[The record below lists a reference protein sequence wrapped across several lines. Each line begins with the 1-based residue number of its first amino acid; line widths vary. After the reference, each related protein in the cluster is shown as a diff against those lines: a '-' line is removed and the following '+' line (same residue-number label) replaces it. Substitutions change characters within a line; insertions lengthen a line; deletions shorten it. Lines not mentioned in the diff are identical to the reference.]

1 MAKNFDEVLRD
12 LGDADQPLKAD
23 TIYGLSDLHADDLKR
38 LQAAWGAIPTER
50 RRSLVQRMAE
60 TIETNFDL
68 DFADLARLALTDLD
82 DQVRESAI
90 EATWT
95 DDSPDMA
102 TRLMAMA
109 SGDIAPSVRAAAVS
123 ALGRIILLGELEE
136 FDPAVARRAQ
146 NVALKLYN
154 DTSQSIDVRRR
165 ALEAVANCGRE
176 GVSEMIERSYADS
189 NNLMR
194 ISAVFA
200 MGRSCDQKWA
210 NIVLR
215 ELASENAE
223 LRYEAARAAGDL
235 ELKQAVSQLAD
246 ILLEND
252 REVLEVAIWALGE
265 IGGDQAER
273 LLEEAMERADE
284 AGDDV
289 LGEAIEEAME
299 TASLAGHNLVF

>member
-210 NIVLR
+210 NIVLC
-215 ELASENAE
+215 ELASDNAE
-223 LRYEAARAAGDL
+223 LRYEAARAAG
-235 ELKQAVSQLAD
+235 EVEIQEAAAAVGR
-246 ILLEND
+246 I
-252 REVLEVAIWALGE
+252 
-265 IGGDQAER
+265 
-273 LLEEAMERADE
+273 
-284 AGDDV
+284 V
-289 LGEAIEEAME
+289 LGEDRGGLRGGVLGLGGIERRSARGFF
-299 TASLAGHNLVF
+299 AG